1 MHAFLFPHS
10 RAYRVKESLKHPD
23 QAAILSRLPLA
34 GRRVPMRAM
43 WRRQPVSP
51 RRMFSHAT
59 RDARHAAERNVP
71 AWLPQRGASMIDRLR
86 DRGGMPH
93 LGLPHRATREHYD
106 DPLEARHAHLDVPY
120 HVHEPI
126 VDRAESDACAQTD
139 RRMSALPFVV
149 AGVTAIAGAV
159 LAYYFDPTSGRRRRA
174 LVRDKLARARNVA
187 THDVPGRVE
196 KRRRFV
202 QGKVRGVQHG
212 ITEIMH
218 PHHGLADDD
227 TLVARVR
234 SEALRSARIP
244 AGEIHVDAYEGCVT
258 LRGQLEGDDMIR
270 RLVSATRHIDG
281 VREVRSYLH
290 LPGTL
295 PPNKAEVFEK
305 ERVPA
310 HLTSGGEYGIS
321 T

>member
-23 QAAILSRLPLA
+23 QAAILSRLPVV

-43 WRRQPVSP
+43 WRRQHVSP
-51 RRMFSHAT
+51 RRMLGHVA
-59 RDARHAAERNVP
+59 RDGRHMAERRMP
-71 AWLPQRGASMIDRLR
+71 SWLPQQGATMMDALR
-86 DRGGMPH
+86 DRVDGRPH
-93 LGLPHRATREHYD
+93 LGLPHRSSRESYD
-106 DPLEARHAHLDVPY
+106 DGHAHLDVPY
-120 HVHEPI
+120 HVHEPS
-126 VDRAESDACAQTD
+126 VDRAGDDAGMQTGSGL
-139 RRMSALPFVV
+139 SAAPFVI
-149 AGVTAIAGAV
+149 AAATALAGAA
-159 LAYYFDPTSGRRRRA
+159 LAYYFDPVSGRRRRA
-174 LVRDKLARARNVA
+174 LVRDKLARVRNVT

-196 KRRRFV
+196 KRKRFL

-212 ITEIMH
+212 ITDIMH
-218 PHHGLADDD
+218 PHRGLTDDD